1 MASTASHLAAFALIL
16 SLAATCSS
24 AELSPNFYNESCP
37 AALSAIKS
45 IVDAA
50 VAKEGRMGA
59 SLLRL
64 HFHDCFVNTID
75 SEKNAIAN
83 LNSVQGFEVVDDIK
97 TAVDSCCGGP
107 VVSCADLLAVAD
119 RDSGGANK
127 VTSGISRRSCSHHL
141 QEDERYGLD
150 SQMIE

>member
-64 HFHDCFVNTID
+64 HFHDCFVN
-75 SEKNAIAN
+75 
-83 LNSVQGFEVVDDIK
+83 GFEVVDDIK

-119 RDSGGANK
+119 RDSGGDN
-127 VTSGISRRSCSHHL
+127 
-141 QEDERYGLD
+141 
-150 SQMIE
+150 